1 MVERTINQNAGGS
14 PRRMRAFRSV
24 AAGALL
30 GAGELGCNCL
40 FERGG
45 SGSPKEHA
53 SKQNA
58 RAGGPE
64 RRSMSE
70 DGALANDDSSDC
82 HTQKITALED
92 SLSDD
97 NGQCGIQ
104 EAEAIGERK
113 GERNYK

>member
-1 MVERTINQNAGGS
+1 
-14 PRRMRAFRSV
+14 
-24 AAGALL
+24 
-30 GAGELGCNCL
+30 
-40 FERGG
+40 
-45 SGSPKEHA
+45 
-53 SKQNA
+53 
-58 RAGGPE
+58 
-64 RRSMSE
+64 MSE

-113 GERNYK
+113 GERN